1 MCLAVPGKVLE
12 IKGERAVV
20 DFGGVRRE
28 AIISMLDDV
37 KVGDYVLIHVGFA
50 IQKLDIEEAKETLKL
65 WVSILK
71 ETT

>member
-1 MCLAVPGKVLE
+1 MCLEVPGKVLE